1 MLIRGTSA
9 GFHRCV
15 AQLIGEDTNEWAQ
28 LMQVQLIHSFLR
40 GGRLGG
46 SDGREGIEIENL
58 NLGKI

>member
-28 LMQVQLIHSFLR
+28 LMQAQLICSFLR
-40 GGRLGG
+40 ER
-46 SDGREGIEIENL
+46 D
-58 NLGKI
+58 